1 VPMLPVVRGG
11 RETRRQIV
19 IYTLLLVPITLAPWA
34 LHLTGAVYGLTAAV
48 MGLGFLVHVLRV
60 FRDQDSAGITLN
72 RDAPARASFK
82 FSILYLFVLFGAL
95 AVDRFVG

>member
-1 VPMLPVVRGG
+1 
-11 RETRRQIV
+11 
-19 IYTLLLVPITLAPWA
+19 
-34 LHLTGAVYGLTAAV
+34 LTGAVYGLTAAV

-60 FRDQDSAGITLN
+60 FRDQDGAGITLN